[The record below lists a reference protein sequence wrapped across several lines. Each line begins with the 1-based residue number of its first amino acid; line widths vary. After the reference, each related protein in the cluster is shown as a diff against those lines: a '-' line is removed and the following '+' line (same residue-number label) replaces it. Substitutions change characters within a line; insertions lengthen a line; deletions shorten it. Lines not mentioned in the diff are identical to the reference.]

1 MDMGVII
8 VALLFFTIHS
18 VHAEARDWWD
28 TLSVTPERPVGLL
41 DLHDVV
47 RGGCGEPVE
56 RTTARVFRTPAE
68 NGDVGRLYWQ
78 HSTDAVCGLMF
89 ENAQGDKEGVPTLE
103 SGYEVPAAI
112 VYERRGS
119 WFRIRLPNGSSWI
132 RRTDPEEFLPY
143 PDLLRENLAH
153 MLPGWDGTLRETP
166 NMSGKIRPLAP
177 GWHELLERQPT
188 LAGVVPKLVDHP
200 MPFVVRHAHQGRRG
214 DRAGLAP
221 LGAPDA
227 VVVPAISSVVVR
239 PAHIDL
245 LALAQRAA

>member
-28 TLSVTPERPVGLL
+28 TLSVTPERLVGLL

-68 NGDVGRLYWQ
+68 TGDVGRLYWQ

-89 ENAQGDKEGVPTLE
+89 ENAQGDKEEVPTLE

-177 GWHELLERQPT
+177 GWHELLERQPSVEY
-188 LAGVVPKLVDHP
+188 LGSRRVGKDLWIHVKLLTETCDEKLEGMTPVT
-200 MPFVVRHAHQGRRG
+200 GW
-214 DRAGLAP
+214 
-221 LGAPDA
+221 
-227 VVVPAISSVVVR
+227 VPAYRPNRAPSVWFSSR
-239 PAHIDL
+239 GC
-245 LALAQRAA
+245 

>member
-18 VHAEARDWWD
+18 GHAEARDWWD
-28 TLSVTPERPVGLL
+28 TLSVTPERLVGLL

-89 ENAQGDKEGVPTLE
+89 ENAQGDKEEVPTLE

-166 NMSGKIRPLAP
+166 NMSGKIRPLTP
-177 GWHELLERQPT
+177 GWHELLERQPSVEY
-188 LAGVVPKLVDHP
+188 LGSRRVGKDLWIHVKLLTETCDEKLEGMTPVT
-200 MPFVVRHAHQGRRG
+200 GW
-214 DRAGLAP
+214 
-221 LGAPDA
+221 
-227 VVVPAISSVVVR
+227 VPAYRPNRAPSVWFSSR
-239 PAHIDL
+239 GC
-245 LALAQRAA
+245 

>member
-1 MDMGVII
+1 MDMAVII

-28 TLSVTPERPVGLL
+28 TLSVTPERLVGLL

-89 ENAQGDKEGVPTLE
+89 ENAQGDKEEVPTLE

-177 GWHELLERQPT
+177 GWHELLERQPSVEY
-188 LAGVVPKLVDHP
+188 LGSRRVGKDLWIHVKLLTETCDEKLEGMTPVT
-200 MPFVVRHAHQGRRG
+200 GW
-214 DRAGLAP
+214 
-221 LGAPDA
+221 
-227 VVVPAISSVVVR
+227 VPAYRPNRAPSVWFSSR
-239 PAHIDL
+239 GC
-245 LALAQRAA
+245 